1 MINNIISV
9 DLLDIFKS
17 GVVGVYHIKLII
29 EQYHKYPQYIIKYI
43 TLNYPKECAEEI
55 IKYISTTN
63 EQKCELIEYILASY
77 SIKLC
82 DIPFMREISCI
93 DECICNNRD
102 CWKYIYNNFI
112 TLISSDLNYFLSNY
126 NIKLSFT
133 SLIAKTDVQDEK
145 LFIMIGELVKSPKN
159 WKSVIKFITDC
170 ELYGS
175 DYGDIIFMMRDM
187 FLANDK
193 LEERKK
199 NKLLS
204 DNQCRLMLG
213 IALHKY
219 NDMQQ
224 NMSKITDNIYITD
237 ISGVKNVSIIKDSNI
252 RYIISITKKSIF
264 KIENIEYTQIY
275 IDDIGSV
282 NFIDETLETADKV
295 VKYINTNNNIL
306 VHCYRGLSR
315 SVCFVILVLIRSG
328 MKFNEAYNIV
338 LSGRIIIDP
347 NPEFIKQIENFVQN
361 LNKKNIE
368 I

>member
-1 MINNIISV
+1 MINNIISI
-9 DLLDIFKS
+9 DLLEIFKS
-17 GVVGVYHIKLII
+17 RTVEVYHIKLII
-29 EQYHKYPQYIIKYI
+29 EQYHNYPQYIIKYI
-43 TLNYPKECAEEI
+43 TMYYPKECAEEI
-55 IKYISTTN
+55 IKYIITTN
-63 EQKCELIEYILASY
+63 EKKCELIEYILASY
-77 SIKLC
+77 SIKVC
-82 DIPFMREISCI
+82 DISFMRDISCTNG
-93 DECICNNRD
+93 CICDNRD

-133 SLIAKTDVQDEK
+133 SLISKTDVQDEK
-145 LFIMIGELVKSPKN
+145 LFILIGELVKSPKN
-159 WKSVIKFITDC
+159 WKTVIKFINDC
-170 ELYGS
+170 ELYGT

-187 FLANDK
+187 FLTNDK
-193 LEERKK
+193 LEEKKK

-213 IALHKY
+213 ISLHKY

-237 ISGVKNVSIIKDSNI
+237 INGVKNVSIIKDSNI
-252 RYIISITKKSIF
+252 RYIISLTKTSIF
-264 KIENIEYTQIY
+264 KIDNIEYTQIL

-295 VKYINTNNNIL
+295 KKYIDLNNNIL
-306 VHCYRGLSR
+306 VHCYKGLSR

-328 MKFNEAYNIV
+328 MTYNDAYNLV

-361 LNKKNIE
+361 LNKN
-368 I
+368 